1 MLHRFFS
8 RLNYRRLIEWDFLSN
23 SFIFIPGMKK
33 VFFYIVFFVAS
44 VTLMAQN
51 GTLRFK
57 HLDINNGLSSN
68 QVKTIYKDSR
78 GYVWI
83 GTVNG
88 LDRFDGFSIKV
99 FRKIRGDS
107 KSLPDNTV
115 NKIYEDHE
123 GKLWILTNEGLSIFD
138 PVLEQFSNDNP
149 IFHKNIPLPKE
160 DYIDLFPDK
169 EGNFWLLHRQNG
181 LYKYDVKKD
190 SILHAACSKELA
202 PYEINGL
209 AVGPEGNFWII
220 NRGVSIEIFDPK
232 KFKVVNR
239 YSSVL
244 DQLPKLSSDYQLMVD
259 KEKKVWIYVLND
271 DKGIYCFDTQKLN
284 ITHYSSKSR
293 QYHLS
298 HDNISNIITDQFGN
312 ILIGTDHGGLN
323 VIDHKTGKIRIYENE
338 IGDKNSLS
346 QNSITSLM
354 RDDNNI
360 IWIGTYKKGVNYY
373 HPDLFKFTTYTLN
386 PSKKNWLSN
395 EDVNSFAEDAKGN
408 LWIGSN
414 GAGLMYFDREKNT
427 FKTFKHDPSNPNSIS
442 SDVIVDLC
450 IDHNG
455 GLWIGTYLGG
465 LDYYDGRRFNH
476 YVNNPNDLRS
486 LSNNSIWSIF
496 EDSDNNLWIG
506 TLGDGISLFDR
517 ATGTF
522 NRFSPHV
529 NINTSYFIMSI
540 AENTDGNIWFSTNIG
555 IVEYDK
561 KSGRFIQFTS
571 DEDSDNSLS
580 SNTTLDIYCDSRG
593 WVWIAT
599 REGLNLYN
607 PITEKFTILGEKDG
621 ILDDNI
627 LTILEANDGN
637 MWLAT
642 PRGLTN
648 LILETDS
655 TGQLVFSTK
664 NYDDKDGLHGKEF
677 NEHAAL
683 KTREGE
689 LIFGGADGFS
699 IFDPENLSSTL
710 LNPKVV
716 FSGLKVQ
723 NREVAIGEELNHR
736 VLLPKSLNNIESISF
751 NHFEKTFSISFAAL
765 NYLNPEKTIFH
776 YKLDGFNEDWTATDA
791 SGREVTYTNLHPGE
805 YTFRVYASDMEN
817 SLKSDEASLSIVVL
831 PPFWRTKWAYSLYLV
846 VTLFL
851 IFYTIQFIV
860 KRERNKFLLH
870 QEKLETAKVHEMDMM
885 KLKFFTNISHE
896 FRTPLTLILSPLE
909 RLIKATE
916 DNSNKEQLRL
926 IQRNSKRLLNLVNQ
940 LLDFR
945 RLEVQGLTLDVR
957 EGELVAFCKEAT
969 ESFSDLSET
978 RNIKLSFSSNV
989 NELKAAFDYD
999 KIEKIIFNLL
1009 SNAFKFTNE
1018 NGNISVSLLY
1028 EDTESEENFVH
1039 IVVKDT
1045 GIGIPEEKQE
1055 IIFERFVQNI
1065 PSGVTVNKG
1074 SGIGLSLTREF
1085 VQMHNGRIKLESV
1098 PGVGSKFTV
1107 VLPVKGQAEQQ
1118 GYIEEIITKPLKK
1131 ETLSEENLQVLNP
1144 NGEPCKLLLVE
1155 DNPDIRFYLKDNLKS
1170 AYQITEAKDGW
1181 KAWNAILEDMPDLVV
1196 SDIMMPEMDGI
1207 ELCKKIKTDKR
1218 TSHIPVI
1225 LLTART
1231 TDQQKYEGLQTG
1243 ADDYITKPFNF
1254 EMLELRIQN
1263 LIKQRQKLRNLYNK
1277 NFEIKP
1283 SEISVTSLDEKFL
1296 QKVKDLTEKNMQEP
1310 DFSVEK
1316 LSLEIGIS
1324 RAHLYNK
1331 LLALTGKTPIEYIR
1345 IMRIRR
1351 AAQLLEKSQLTV
1363 MEVAYKVGFNDPRYF
1378 TKHFKNEYKM
1388 TPSQYIKQNGQTS
1401 ERKQI

>member
-1 MLHRFFS
+1 
-8 RLNYRRLIEWDFLSN
+8 
-23 SFIFIPGMKK
+23 MKRGFAYIILLLTVVQ
-33 VFFYIVFFVAS
+33 VF
-44 VTLMAQN
+44 AQN
-51 GTLRFK
+51 GSLHFK

-88 LDRFDGFSIKV
+88 LDRFDGFSTKA
-99 FRKIRGDS
+99 FRKIKGDS
-107 KSLPDNTV
+107 TSLPDNTV
-115 NKIYEDHE
+115 NKIYEDQT
-123 GKLWILTNEGLSIFD
+123 GKLWIVTTSGLTIFD
-138 PVLEQFSNDNP
+138 PVTEKFSDDNP
-149 IFHKNIPLPKE
+149 IFHKNIPVPKE
-160 DYIDLFPDK
+160 NITAIFADK
-169 EGNFWLLHRQNG
+169 EHNFWLVHRETG

-190 SILHAACSKELA
+190 SILHAACGTELA
-202 PYEINGL
+202 PFDINDISIGSD
-209 AVGPEGNFWII
+209 GNFWII

-239 YSSVL
+239 YSKVL
-244 DQLPKLSSDYQLMVD
+244 DQLPKVPGDYNLTVD
-259 KEKKVWIYVLND
+259 DQKRAWIFVTNGEKGV
-271 DKGIYCFDTQKLN
+271 YCFDSNKLI
-284 ITHYSSKSR
+284 ITHYSSKSEKF
-293 QYHLS
+293 HLS
-298 HDNISNIITDQFGN
+298 HDNISDIITDQDDN
-312 ILIGTDHGGLN
+312 ILIATDHGGLN
-323 VIDHKTGKIRIYENE
+323 VVNRQTGEINIYENE

-346 QNSITSLM
+346 QNSITSII
-354 RDDNNI
+354 RDDCNI
-360 IWIGTYKKGVNYY
+360 IWIGTYKKGVNFY
-373 HPDLFKFTTYTLN
+373 HPDLFKFSAYTLN
-386 PSKKNWLSN
+386 SSRKNWLSN
-395 EDVNSFAEDAKGN
+395 EDVNSFVEDARGN

-414 GAGLMYFDREKNT
+414 GGGLIYFDRKNNT
-427 FKTFKHDPSNPNSIS
+427 FKTYKHDPQNANSLS

-455 GLWIGTYLGG
+455 GLWIGTYIGG
-465 LDYYDGRRFNH
+465 LDYYDGQRFKH
-476 YVNNPNDLRS
+476 YVNDPKNLRS
-486 LSNNSIWSIF
+486 LPNNNIWSIY
-496 EDSDNNLWIG
+496 EDSDQNLWIG
-506 TLGDGISLFDR
+506 TLGEGVSLFDR
-517 ATGTF
+517 ETGTF
-522 NRFSPHV
+522 SSFAPHG
-529 NINTSYFIMSI
+529 NSSSSYYIMSI
-540 AENTDGNIWFSTNIG
+540 SENIDQNIWFATNHG
-555 IVEYDK
+555 VVEYDK
-561 KSGRFIQFTS
+561 KNGKFIYFSS
-571 DEDSDNSLS
+571 DVNSENSLS

-607 PITEKFTILGEKDG
+607 PVTEKFRVLGEEDG
-621 ILDDNI
+621 ILDNNI

-642 PRGLTN
+642 PKGLTN
-648 LILETDS
+648 LILEKDS
-655 TGQLVFSTK
+655 TGQLLFSTK
-664 NYDDKDGLHGKEF
+664 NFDDKDGLHGKEF
-677 NEHAAL
+677 NEHAAF
-683 KTREGE
+683 KTSKGE

-699 IFDPENLSSTL
+699 IFNPGDLSYTL
-710 LNPKVV
+710 LNPKMV

-723 NREVAIGEELNHR
+723 NKEVEIGEEINHR
-736 VLLPKSLNNIESISF
+736 VLLPKSLNNIETITF
-751 NHFEKTFSISFAAL
+751 NHFEKTFAISFAAL
-765 NYLNPEKTIFH
+765 NYLNPEKTNFH
-776 YKLDGFNEDWTATDA
+776 YKLDGFNDDWTTTDA

-805 YTFRVYASDMEN
+805 YKFRVYASDIEN
-817 SLKSDEASLSIVVL
+817 SLKSDEISLSVVVL
-831 PPFWRTKWAYSLYLV
+831 PPFWKTKWAYSIYLIV
-846 VTLFL
+846 MLL
-851 IFYTIQFIV
+851 IVFYTIQTII

-870 QEKLETAKVHEMDMM
+870 QEKMETAKVHEMDMM

-909 RLIKATE
+909 RLIKTTE
-916 DNSNKEQLRL
+916 DRSSKEQLKL
-926 IQRNSKRLLNLVNQ
+926 IQRNGKRLLNLVNQ

-945 RLEVQGLTLDVR
+945 RLEVQGLSLDVR
-957 EGELVAFCKEAT
+957 EGELVSFCKEAT

-1018 NGNISVSLLY
+1018 NGSISVSLLF
-1028 EDTESEENFVH
+1028 EDTATHENFVH

-1065 PSGVTVNKG
+1065 PSGVMVNKG

-1085 VQMHNGRIKLESV
+1085 VQMHNGKIKLESV

-1107 VLPVKGQAEQQ
+1107 ILPVKGQAEQQ
-1118 GYIEEIITKPLKK
+1118 GYVEEIISEPLFKK
-1131 ETLSEENLQVLNP
+1131 EAEESESESNTNHEAEL
-1144 NGEPCKLLLVE
+1144 CKLLLVE

-1170 AYQITEAKDGW
+1170 AYHIAEADNGW
-1181 KAWNAILEDMPDLVV
+1181 KAWNSILENMPDLVV

-1207 ELCKKIKTDKR
+1207 ELCQKIKSDKR

-1231 TDQQKYEGLQTG
+1231 TDQQKLEGLQNG

-1254 EMLELRIQN
+1254 EMLELRIQK
-1263 LIKQRQKLRNLYNK
+1263 LIEQRQKLRNLYSK

-1378 TKHFKNEYKM
+1378 TKHFKSEYNM
-1388 TPSQYIKQNGQTS
+1388 TPSQYIKQHGNPSEQT
-1401 ERKQI
+1401 QI